1 MGYYMDDRRTGR
13 TTALIRELIKYGR
26 PSIFV
31 VMNYAHLRMVA
42 DQIVE
47 TANRMGIP
55 ILRRPALDTLPLENG
70 AEIRVVPVEDFRR
83 KTMGVRCRIE
93 FDHAAF
99 DQTLYWPAREM
110 LDYANV
116 VNATIDAEEEPA

>member
-1 MGYYMDDRRTGR
+1 MNDHRTGR
-13 TTALIRELIKYGR
+13 TTALIEKLIEYGK
-26 PSIFV
+26 PSILV
-31 VMNYAHLRMVA
+31 AMNIPHARMIG

-55 ILRRPALDTLPLENG
+55 LLGRPRYDRVTLENG
-70 AEIRVVPVEDFRR
+70 AVIWVLAVENLRR
-83 KTMGVRCRIE
+83 KAMGIQHRIE

-99 DQTLYWPAREM
+99 DQTLYWPAREL

-116 VNATIDAEEEPA
+116 VNATIDAEEEPT